1 MILRELIKY
10 IPVSIKKFF
19 AQFIKTGPSKV
30 RKESNLWIRDYALG
44 IRGRVLSIGSGT
56 DEDQEGGKYRDYFKN
71 CSSYTTSDVNTEFK
85 CDMVL
90 DVRSMPIKDESFG
103 CVFCSGVLEHVDDYL
118 TALKEMTR
126 ILKPGGILLL
136 GLPFR
141 QALHGVPHD
150 YWRFTEYGIR
160 HILHDDYEIL
170 ELALMDNSVLGFP
183 AAYWIKA
190 KKL

>member
-1 MILRELIKY
+1 
-10 IPVSIKKFF
+10 
-19 AQFIKTGPSKV
+19 
-30 RKESNLWIRDYALG
+30 
-44 IRGRVLSIGSGT
+44 
-56 DEDQEGGKYRDYFKN
+56 
-71 CSSYTTSDVNTEFK
+71 
-85 CDMVL
+85 MVL
-90 DVRSMPIKDESFG
+90 DVRSMPIKDESFD

-170 ELALMDNSVLGFP
+170 ELALMDNSVPGFP